1 MAGFKTD
8 NDEDVIADI
17 NVTPLVD
24 VVLVLLII
32 FMVTSSV
39 IKTTAH
45 DIPIP
50 TAANAE
56 EKDSPPPLSVGYKKA
71 VDAAGNT
78 TNMLRLND
86 KEVTRDELKTLLQ
99 AEVEKNRASST
110 DPEKQKT
117 IVLISA
123 SGEFAY
129 QEVVDL
135 IDLARGAGVSAV
147 SLNTKVRPA
156 DLPSSEP
163 ERDAGSA
170 YAP

>member
-1 MAGFKTD
+1 MAGFKSD
-8 NDEDVIADI
+8 GDDDVMGDI
-17 NVTPLVD
+17 NVTPMVD

-39 IKTTAH
+39 IQTTAH

-56 EKDSPPPLSVGYKKA
+56 EKSAPPPLSIGFKKVTA
-71 VDAAGNT
+71 PDGT
-78 TNMLRLND
+78 SSGDLRLND
-86 KEVTRDELKTLLQ
+86 EPMTRAQLTERLR
-99 AEVEKNRASST
+99 AEVDKNKKNP
-110 DPEKQKT
+110 DPEQQKT
-117 IVLISA
+117 VVLISA

-156 DLPSSEP
+156 DLPSSAE

>member
-1 MAGFKTD
+1 MAGFKSD
-8 NDEDVIADI
+8 NDDDVIGDI

-39 IKTTAH
+39 IQTTAH

-56 EKDSPPPLSVGYKKA
+56 EKSAPSPLSIGYKRVITPDGTA
-71 VDAAGNT
+71 RGE
-78 TNMLRLND
+78 LRLND
-86 KEVTRDELKTLLQ
+86 EPLNRAQLIARLE
-99 AEVEKNRASST
+99 AEVAKNKLNPN
-110 DPEKQKT
+110 PEQQKT
-117 IVLISA
+117 VVLISA
-123 SGEFAY
+123 SGDFPY
-129 QEVVDL
+129 QEVMDI
-135 IDLARGAGVSAV
+135 IDAARGAGVSAV

-156 DLPSSEP
+156 DLPSSAQ
-163 ERDAGSA
+163 ERDANSA